1 MKLSR
6 RFLGRLCLP
15 VCPCSVQV
23 GLWSKDQERKESIPL
38 FCCYI
43 HDETLMR
50 MRSFTPLSVDRLVR
64 GRSSKIQTHVV
75 TLRQTDFLQEFFS
88 ELIPLACKDTDT
100 ICQSF
105 IDVIIEIYQSISC
118 ASSDNWEQLRFIHLL
133 TSDSVSANLA
143 AAKRLWAS
151 LGPLKR
157 KNGLRVRYSLLFW
170 FCSSHQANLVTQ
182 KKMLH
187 GRTASATWKNC
198 GILLLCAFSMFVRP
212 LIRAISY

>member
-1 MKLSR
+1 
-6 RFLGRLCLP
+6 
-15 VCPCSVQV
+15 
-23 GLWSKDQERKESIPL
+23 
-38 FCCYI
+38 
-43 HDETLMR
+43 MR
-50 MRSFTPLSVDRLVR
+50 MRSFTPLSVDRLVT

-88 ELIPLACKDTDT
+88 ELIPLACKDADT
-100 ICQSF
+100 ICQSL
-105 IDVIIEIYQSISC
+105 IDVVIEIYQSISC
-118 ASSDNWEQLRFIHLL
+118 ASSDNWEQLRFVHLL